1 VLRVFGLTDFLFR
14 PFDFAGILDCP
25 TLGSARGSRFQ
36 PFCQCRVGRPCAKLF
51 ERDLSW
57 RSMKSGCLKPAIYF
71 DLVSRPRISIWHG
84 LFSSTHAPAY
94 DRRFNWAAGI
104 HTVPSAVTPS
114 AQKWNDIGA
123 GVILAKKLKRLVRR
137 RNTFVGEG
145 VDTCRLKMRCCPN
158 DLSRRLLRSIYE
170 QSRDVARA
178 IVCTSAFEQS
188 RRDRK
193 RVEMLFAHLK
203 RILRLG
209 RLRLRGPSGAQFEFT
224 LGAIAQNLRR
234 FAKLI
239 ARPPPTVDAC
249 PE

>member
-51 ERDLSW
+51 QRDLSW

-123 GVILAKKLKRLVRR
+123 DVILAKKLKRLVRR
-137 RNTFVGEG
+137 RNTFVSEG
-145 VDTCRLKMRCCPN
+145 VDTLLPRRHAVLFIPAVTISACRCDAAMA
-158 DLSRRLLRSIYE
+158 SRRAYITP
-170 QSRDVARA
+170 
-178 IVCTSAFEQS
+178 TSA
-188 RRDRK
+188 
-193 RVEMLFAHLK
+193 
-203 RILRLG
+203 
-209 RLRLRGPSGAQFEFT
+209 
-224 LGAIAQNLRR
+224 
-234 FAKLI
+234 
-239 ARPPPTVDAC
+239 
-249 PE
+249 